1 MIMAG
6 QIEIIKEKL
15 KNYDGE
21 PLNFMEVCGTHTAAI
36 SENGIARML
45 SPKIHLISG
54 PGCPVCVT
62 VTAVIDRLVEL
73 SMVENTTVL
82 TFGDLIRV
90 RGSQYSLADARAM
103 GGSVQ
108 MLYSPMDAVKMAKAN
123 KDKNFVFAAIGF
135 ETTTPVYAMVLREA
149 EKENVENLKLLTSLK
164 TMPEVIRWVCKN
176 TQNVDGFL
184 APGHVSV
191 ITGSDLF
198 KKLSDETGL
207 PFVVAGFEGPQL
219 LAAIYALVGMRG
231 KPGIKNLYRSAVTK
245 EGNKEAQQEVNK
257 YFVPCDASWRGMGK
271 IQGSGMRLRDEYLR
285 FDAGSMGLD
294 EDHMP
299 PGCSCAKVLTGEI
312 SPDECP
318 LFGKKCTPEDAHG
331 ACMVS
336 TEGSCYNYYISGR
349 GRNHHDGVMI

>member
-1 MIMAG
+1 MSKL
-6 QIEIIKEKL
+6 EEIKEQL

-21 PLNFMEVCGTHTAAI
+21 DLRFMEVCGTHTAAI
-36 SENGIARML
+36 SENGIPNLL

-62 VTAVIDRLVEL
+62 VTAVIDKLTEL
-73 SMVENTTVL
+73 SLTENTTVL

-90 RGSQYSLADARAM
+90 KGSKMSLADARAA
-103 GGSVQ
+103 GGSVE
-108 MLYSPMDAVKMAKAN
+108 MLYSPMDAVKMAKN
-123 KDKNFVFAAIGF
+123 NPDRNYVFAAIGF
-135 ETTTPVYAMVLREA
+135 ETTTPVYAMVLENAIEA
-149 EKENVENLKLLTSLK
+149 DVHNLKLLTSLK

-176 TQNVDGFL
+176 TNNVDGFI

-198 KKLSDETGL
+198 KELSEETGL
-207 PFVVAGFEGPQL
+207 PFAVAGFEGAGL
-219 LAAIYALVGMRG
+219 LTAIYALVKMKGHS
-231 KPGIKNLYRSAVTK
+231 GIKNLYKSAVSEK
-245 EGNKEAQQEVNK
+245 GNEEAAKAIDKFFE
-257 YFVPCDASWRGMGK
+257 PCDASWRGMGM
-271 IQGSGMRLRDEYLR
+271 IPGSGMRLKAEYAEY
-285 FDAGSMGLD
+285 DAGSYGLD

-299 PGCSCAKVLTGEI
+299 PGCSCSRVLTGEI

-336 TEGSCYNYYISGR
+336 TEGSCYNYYVSGR
-349 GRNHHDGVMI
+349 KKR